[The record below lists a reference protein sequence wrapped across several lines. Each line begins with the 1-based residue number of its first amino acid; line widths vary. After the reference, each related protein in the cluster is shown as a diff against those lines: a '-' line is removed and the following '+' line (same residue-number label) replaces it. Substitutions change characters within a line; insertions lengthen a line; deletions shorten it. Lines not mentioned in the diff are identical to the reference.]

1 MIEEILLPEPLTIL
15 SITIVSV
22 LLSGVAY
29 FKKVLDQGGSALAFL
44 VCFII
49 GTLGHWSWLLIMLIF
64 VGSAFLATR
73 FAIVYKKALGVEESD
88 EGTRGGWNVISNGM
102 VPALVAI
109 LYSLGFLDAE
119 QALVAFA
126 TSVAAAMADTM
137 ASEIGVLSPQ
147 PVMITNPLQ
156 KVEPGTDGGISLEG
170 TIASLLAS
178 VSISMLSFAAFLL
191 LIEANHPFYS
201 SFKIDYWYISSF
213 FGFFGCIID
222 SLLGATLEKR
232 GFLDNN
238 GVNFFSISIAVM
250 FSLLFLPLF

>member
-1 MIEEILLPEPLTIL
+1 MIEDILIPEPLTIL
-15 SITIVSV
+15 SITIVSIMI
-22 LLSGVAY
+22 SGIAF

-102 VPALVAI
+102 VPAIVAI
-109 LYSLGFLDAE
+109 FYSLGFLEPE

-126 TSVAAAMADTM
+126 TAVAAAMADTM

-147 PVMITNPLQ
+147 PVMITNPLE
-156 KVEPGTDGGISLEG
+156 KVEPGTDGGVSLEG
-170 TIASLLAS
+170 TIASLLSS

-191 LIEANHPFYS
+191 LIEESHPFYS
-201 SFKIDYWYISSF
+201 SFKVDYWYISSF
-213 FGFFGCIID
+213 FGFFGCVID
-222 SLLGATLEKR
+222 SLLGATLEKQ
-232 GFLDNN
+232 GILDNN
-238 GVNFFSISIAVM
+238 GVNFISISVAVVL
-250 FSLLFLPLF
+250 SLLFLPLF